1 MNDSTLNFDDLLA
14 PIHGEQPAGDESAY
28 RYYLRDQ
35 INELRREEIA
45 TDFDDATRP
54 AQLKRADWPAV
65 VQLCEETLQCKAK
78 DLRVA
83 CHLLE
88 ALVKLRG
95 FSGLRDGLTLLVR
108 LLDECWE
115 GLLPPLENG
124 DAEERA
130 VMLQNLLDD
139 PDRGVLFPNI
149 VRGAPLFG
157 TDEARFSLAEWTR
170 IGTMEKGPE
179 KEEIQRALNLT
190 PASWTDRIASEVDA
204 CEEEFTLLIAASEA
218 RMGESSPGLTNLRTA
233 INDCRKF
240 VRECLKHQPAASEV
254 EPSANLTEGSHS
266 AGANAVPAPP
276 GGIGIGSRSE
286 AYSLLASAADALAK
300 IEPHS
305 PTPYLVRR
313 AIELGRLPFPKW
325 IPSLMREES
334 ALAELMR
341 GVEQVETAGSR

>member
-1 MNDSTLNFDDLLA
+1 MNESTLNLDTLLA
-14 PIHGEQPAGDESAY
+14 PIPGDQPAGDESAY

-35 INELRREEIA
+35 ISELRREEVA

-65 VQLCEETLQCKAK
+65 IRLCEETLQSKAK

-88 ALVKLRG
+88 ALVKQRG
-95 FSGLRDGLTLLVR
+95 FAGLRDGLALIVR
-108 LLDECWE
+108 LLDECWD

-139 PDRGVLFPNI
+139 PDRGVLFPNV
-149 VRGAPLFG
+149 VRRAPLFG
-157 TDEARFSLAEWTR
+157 TDEARFSLSDWTR
-170 IGTMEKGPE
+170 MGTMEKGPD
-179 KEEIQRALNLT
+179 KEEIQRALELT
-190 PASWTDRIASEVDA
+190 PSTWTDRIAADVDA
-204 CEEEFTLLIAASEA
+204 CEEEFTLLIAACEA
-218 RMGESSPGLTNLRTA
+218 RMGGTAPALTNLRA
-233 INDCRKF
+233 SINECQQF
-240 VRECLKHQPAASEV
+240 VRECLKHHPAAHEGDATTSNN
-254 EPSANLTEGSHS
+254 SAAESNGESGTSQGSTGS
-266 AGANAVPAPP
+266 RL
-276 GGIGIGSRSE
+276 GSRSE

-313 AIELGRLPFPKW
+313 AIELGRLPFPQW
-325 IPSLMREES
+325 ISSLMREES
-334 ALAELMR
+334 VLADLMR
-341 GVEQVETAGSR
+341 GVEQKEVAGNR